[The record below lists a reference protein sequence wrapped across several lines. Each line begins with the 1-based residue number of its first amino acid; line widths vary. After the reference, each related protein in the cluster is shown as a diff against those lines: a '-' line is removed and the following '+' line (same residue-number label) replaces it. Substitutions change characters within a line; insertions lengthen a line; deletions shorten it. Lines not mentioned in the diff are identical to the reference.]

1 MSWKAKK
8 LDFNASDA
16 SLSLEKKKD
25 VSNIWKHKA
34 QTNIDIYLFL
44 DIFLNMST
52 DITIMIQ

>member
-16 SLSLEKKKD
+16 SLSLEKKD

-34 QTNIDIYLFL
+34 QTNIGIYLFL